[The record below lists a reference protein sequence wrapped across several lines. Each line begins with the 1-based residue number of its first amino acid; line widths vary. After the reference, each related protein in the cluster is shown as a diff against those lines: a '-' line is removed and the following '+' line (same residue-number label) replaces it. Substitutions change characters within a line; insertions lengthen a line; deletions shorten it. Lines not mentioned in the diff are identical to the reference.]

1 MKAVGA
7 KKQTVFL
14 TGVNAV
20 VRALG
25 LMMRVMLSRL
35 LGAEIMGIAELAQ
48 SVHMLAITPLTS
60 GLPMAISRMTAR
72 APEDEKQKPLLAGIF
87 LVRVASVAL
96 IPALLLFSPL
106 AARWMGDVR
115 VLPSLWFSAPC
126 ILILGYSAAFNG
138 YCYGMER
145 SLEPALSELIEQTAR
160 LALSFVLVTGL
171 SRLTAAWLAAVPVAA
186 TMLAE
191 ILGLFFVVSR
201 LRISLRGA
209 AKAAAWREPV
219 LRLAAPATC
228 SRLVQTLFRSLT
240 AILIPIRLQAS
251 GLSAAEATS
260 RLGMLNGMVTPIL
273 MLPCVFTSAL
283 SMVAL
288 PRIAKAEDNPRELRR
303 LLLTCLAS
311 CLPVSL
317 ACTALVFAAAPFLA
331 NTVYR
336 TAELTSLF
344 RAGAPLTALFALS
357 HLSGSVTTAL
367 GQQKRSMYGAVV
379 VSGTTLAID
388 QPAHGHARPAAVWRH
403 RRPGGGTGADPS
415 VEHGDSGAVA
425 QGAPHSGSCL
435 MVNAPDFVRLGPV
448 LPIDDQWRHP
458 QKAGFGIFHRLH
470 QRKIGRAVHTRADH
484 ADALGL
490 QAAEAHGVQQLKQ
503 PRSRK
508 HHA

>member
-191 ILGLFFVVSR
+191 IIGLFFVVSR

-228 SRLVQTLFRSLT
+228 SRLIQTLLRSLT

-288 PRIAKAEDNPRELRR
+288 PRIAKAEDDPRELRR

-357 HLSGSVTTAL
+357 HLSGSVATAL

-379 VSGTTLAID
+379 VSGTTLGLTSLLTGMPGLRLYGVI
-388 QPAHGHARPAAVWRH
+388 AA
-403 RRPGGGTGADPS
+403 
-415 VEHGDSGAVA
+415 
-425 QGAPHSGSCL
+425 
-435 MVNAPDFVRLGPV
+435 
-448 LPIDDQWRHP
+448 
-458 QKAGFGIFHRLH
+458 
-470 QRKIGRAVHTRADH
+470 
-484 ADALGL
+484 
-490 QAAEAHGVQQLKQ
+490 QAAGQVLILLWNMGILALWRKERRTAAH
-503 PRSRK
+503 
-508 HHA
+508 A

>member
-48 SVHMLAITPLTS
+48 SLHMLAITPLTS

-96 IPALLLFSPL
+96 TPALLLFSPL

-145 SLEPALSELIEQTAR
+145 SLEPALSELIEQAAR

-336 TAELTSLF
+336 
-344 RAGAPLTALFALS
+344 RC
-357 HLSGSVTTAL
+357 V
-367 GQQKRSMYGAVV
+367 
-379 VSGTTLAID
+379 
-388 QPAHGHARPAAVWRH
+388 
-403 RRPGGGTGADPS
+403 
-415 VEHGDSGAVA
+415 
-425 QGAPHSGSCL
+425 
-435 MVNAPDFVRLGPV
+435 
-448 LPIDDQWRHP
+448 
-458 QKAGFGIFHRLH
+458 
-470 QRKIGRAVHTRADH
+470 
-484 ADALGL
+484 
-490 QAAEAHGVQQLKQ
+490 
-503 PRSRK
+503 
-508 HHA
+508 